1 MKPIPLFSY
10 LWQNKNCIPVQY
22 KRQWPR
28 QQGRAVER
36 GGGVEKLDKR
46 AEEAAIM
53 CLCQW
58 LKTEDNA
65 TFQQNTK
72 DRAALEP
79 VVQKLL
85 QSQPESKLA
94 S

>member
-1 MKPIPLFSY
+1 M
-10 LWQNKNCIPVQY
+10 
-22 KRQWPR
+22 
-28 QQGRAVER
+28 ER

-53 CLCQW
+53 CPRQW
-58 LKTEDNA
+58 LKMEDNA
-65 TFQQNTK
+65 TFQQKTK
-72 DRAALEP
+72 DRAALQP

-85 QSQPESKLA
+85 QSQPKSKLA